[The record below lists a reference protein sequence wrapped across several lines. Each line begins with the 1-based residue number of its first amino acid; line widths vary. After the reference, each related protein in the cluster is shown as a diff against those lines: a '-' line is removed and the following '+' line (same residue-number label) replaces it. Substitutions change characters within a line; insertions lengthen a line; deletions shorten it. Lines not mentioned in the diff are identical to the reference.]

1 MYDYAFYI
9 HFHKEGHMGLTTANV
24 RNVAITGHNGTGKT
38 ALMEQLLFY
47 CDAISRPES
56 VESGK
61 TVSDFTEEEIND
73 KISIHSSI
81 AHAQWKGK
89 RLTFIDTPGTADF
102 IGETI
107 GALRATEAVIMV
119 VDALDGAQVETI
131 KLWRRLDAQNIPR
144 AIFINTMDRENSDYS
159 KVLDSLNE
167 EFSAAFVPVSIPMGS
182 AEKFKG
188 VINLI
193 DNKAY
198 TAASGEK
205 EAAGDIPAEFATFV
219 EENRLKLIEY
229 AAEGADD
236 LMEKYFEAGTL
247 DIDDIRRGLHE
258 GLRNNRVVPV
268 FCGATAYGAGISSLL
283 TFVANNFPSPED
295 MVEDAV
301 KDDGTP
307 IRVPFDESQYFSAF
321 SFKTTIDQFSGKL
334 SFIKVVTGVL
344 TPETDFYVSGG
355 SRKERSG
362 KLYQSI
368 GKKLVETNQ
377 ISAGEIGIIAKNDS
391 IMTNSTLTAHSEH
404 AIRFVLLDLP
414 QPVYSVAVTTDD
426 KKSMDKM
433 TEALNKV
440 IEEDKTVSWSYNEET
455 KETVLAGMGELHLN
469 KILNKIREKQKVDI
483 STRLPRIAYRETI
496 TKKSGICEF
505 THKKQSGGHGQ
516 YAKVL
521 IEIEPLARGEN
532 YAFTNA
538 VKGGSV
544 SKGYV
549 PGIEKGFN
557 EAMGEGLLAGYPMVD
572 IAFTL
577 LDGKEHPVDSS
588 EMAFKLAAKGAAKE
602 AMQKAGPVLLEP
614 YMKLE
619 VFIENKYLGE
629 ILSDLSSKRGRVLGQ
644 DDVGHLQVVKAEVP
658 QSELLSYSIDLKSMT
673 SGTGSFELAFDHYEQ
688 ISGKIADDVIKD
700 AEERKAAQA

>member
-1 MYDYAFYI
+1 
-9 HFHKEGHMGLTTANV
+9 MGLATTNV

-47 CDAISRPES
+47 CDAIPKPES

-61 TVSDFTEEEIND
+61 TISDFTEEEIND

-81 AHAQWKGK
+81 AHAQWKEK
-89 RLTFIDTPGTADF
+89 ALTFIDTPGTADF

-107 GALRATEAVIMV
+107 GALRAAEAVIMV
-119 VDALDGAQVETI
+119 VDARDGAQVETI
-131 KLWRRLDAQNIPR
+131 KLWRRLDATNTPR
-144 AIFINTMDRENSDYS
+144 AIFINTMDREHSDYS

-167 EFSAAFVPVSIPMGS
+167 EFSASFVPVVIPMGS

-188 VINLI
+188 VINLMN
-193 DNKAY
+193 NKAY
-198 TAASGEK
+198 TATSGEK
-205 EAAGDIPAEFATFV
+205 EVSGEIPVEFASFV

-236 LMEKYFEAGTL
+236 LMEKYFESGTL

-283 TFVANNFPSPED
+283 TFIANNFPSPEG
-295 MVEDAV
+295 MSEEALQP
-301 KDDGTP
+301 DGSS
-307 IRVPFDESQYFSAF
+307 IQVPFDDEQPFSAL

-344 TPETDFYVSGG
+344 TPETDFYVSGS
-355 SRKERSG
+355 SRKERAS
-362 KLYQSI
+362 KLFCAL
-368 GKKLVETNQ
+368 GKKLVETNKL
-377 ISAGEIGIIAKNDS
+377 SSGEIGVIAKNDN
-391 IMTNSTLTAHSEH
+391 IFTNSTLTAHAEN
-404 AIRFVLLDLP
+404 AIRYVPLALP
-414 QPVYSVAVTTDD
+414 QPVYSVAITTDD

-433 TEALNKV
+433 SESLNKV
-440 IEEDKTVSWSYNEET
+440 TEEDKTVSLSFNEET

-469 KILNKIREKQKVDI
+469 KILNKIREKQKIDI
-483 STRLPRIAYRETI
+483 ITRLPRIAYRETI

-516 YAKVL
+516 YAKVM
-521 IEIEPLARGEN
+521 IEVEPLPRSGD

-549 PGIEKGFN
+549 PGIEKGFH
-557 EAMGEGLLAGYPMVD
+557 EAMSEGLLAGYPMVD

-588 EMAFKLAAKGAAKE
+588 EMAFKLAAKGAAKD

-614 YMKLE
+614 YMRLE

-629 ILSDLSSKRGRVLGQ
+629 ILSDLSAKRGRVLGQ
-644 DDVGHLQVVKAEVP
+644 DEIGHLQVVKAEVP
-658 QSELLSYSIDLKSMT
+658 QAELLSYSIDLKSMT
-673 SGTGSFELAFDHYEQ
+673 SGTGSFELTFDHYEQ
-688 ISGKIADDVIKD
+688 ISGKLADEVIKD
-700 AEERKAAQA
+700 AETRKASQE